1 MFEVTGLSIERRP
14 NRERTDFWI
23 TEVMWDSTRGCLEP
37 LTEVYDNETEFIIRI
52 DMPCVRRK
60 SDIKVHL
67 TEDTVS
73 IEAQMNRV
81 IQYERWG
88 TFQREAKFFKYT
100 KTFTLPAK
108 IDPESSK
115 ARFKD
120 GVLELRL
127 PKKERRFT
135 ISIE

>member
-1 MFEVTGLSIERRP
+1 MSI
-14 NRERTDFWI
+14 NKKSGRERTDFWI

-37 LTEVYDNETEFIIRI
+37 LTEVYDNENELIIRI

-67 TEDTVS
+67 TDDTVS

-88 TFQREAKFFKYT
+88 TFQREAKFFRYT

-120 GVLELRL
+120 GILELRL

-135 ISIE
+135 IPIE

>member
-1 MFEVTGLSIERRP
+1 MSIEKRP
-14 NRERTDFWI
+14 SKEPADFWAS
-23 TEVMWDSTRGCLEP
+23 ELMWDSTRGCLEP
-37 LTEVYDNETEFIIRI
+37 LAEIYDNEKEIIVRM

-60 SDIKVHL
+60 SDIKIHL

-88 TFQREAKFFKYT
+88 TFQREAKFFRYT
-100 KTFTLPAK
+100 KTFSLPAK
-108 IDPESSK
+108 IDPESSR

-120 GVLELRL
+120 GILELHL

-135 ISIE
+135 IKID

>member
-1 MFEVTGLSIERRP
+1 MSIDKKSG
-14 NRERTDFWI
+14 RERTDFWI

-37 LTEVYDNETEFIIRI
+37 LTEVYDNENELIIRI

-67 TEDTVS
+67 TDDTVS

-120 GVLELRL
+120 GILELRL

-135 ISIE
+135 IPIE